1 MRSKGKLTAWNDDKG
16 YGFVAP
22 LDGGKQV
29 FIHIKAFS
37 NRTRRPQVNDV
48 VTFALSTDRQGRPC
62 AANAALAGDKVVAKA
77 PRKASAL
84 LIVFALSFLAVV
96 SVAVLTG
103 SLHQLVGIAYAAL
116 SLITFAVYALDK
128 SAANRNSWRT
138 PESTLH
144 LLGLAG
150 GWPGALIAQQ
160 VLRHKSKKGA
170 FLVVFWGTVAIN
182 CAAFLWLNTSGGQ
195 AALESFLALQ

>member
-62 AANAALAGDKVVAKA
+62 AAQATLAGDKVAPKE
-77 PRKASAL
+77 PRKGSAP
-84 LIVFALSFLAVV
+84 LIIVAVLFLGVV
-96 SVAVLTG
+96 GTSVLTG
-103 SLHQLVGIAYAAL
+103 SLNQMVGVAYAVL
-116 SLITFAVYALDK
+116 SLITFVAYARDK
-128 SAANRNSWRT
+128 AAAGANAWRT
-138 PESTLH
+138 PESSLH
-144 LLGLAG
+144 FLGLAG

-160 VLRHKSKKGA
+160 VLRHKSKKA
-170 FLVVFWGTVAIN
+170 SFRIVFWATVVIN
-182 CAAFLWLNTSGGQ
+182 CAAFIWLNTGGGR
-195 AALESFLALQ
+195 AALESLLPLH